1 MARKSAP
8 VNDPPVAGDVSND
21 VSEEDILRGF
31 EALHGYVDI
40 TPQDFRELYIRIHTL
55 ARDRLF
61 QRQTAKDI
69 MTTPVFTIRQDNSIG
84 ECINLLAEK
93 AVSGGPV
100 VDAQGVVT
108 GVISE
113 KDILRLLGKQPET
126 RLMRLIDDSTRQ
138 ALYLSPELLRQSVTA
153 AMSSPAVTAGPETN
167 LGQLAHIFE
176 KLAINRLPI
185 VDAGGGAL
193 GIITRENMIRAI
205 SELV

>member
-1 MARKSAP
+1 MVKKSAP
-8 VNDPPVAGDVSND
+8 VDAPVVVDVASD

-31 EALHGYVDI
+31 EALRGYVDI

-55 ARDRLF
+55 ARDRMF

-69 MTTPVFTIRQDNSIG
+69 MTTPVFTIRQDSAIG

-100 VDAQGVVT
+100 VDAQGSVV

-126 RLMRLIDDSTRQ
+126 RLMRLIDDSTHQ
-138 ALYLSPELLRQSVTA
+138 ALQPAPELLRQPVAA
-153 AMSSPAVTAGPETN
+153 AMSSPAVTARPETN

-185 VDAGGGAL
+185 VDAAGRAL
-193 GIITRENMIRAI
+193 GIITRENMIHAI
-205 SELV
+205 SELA